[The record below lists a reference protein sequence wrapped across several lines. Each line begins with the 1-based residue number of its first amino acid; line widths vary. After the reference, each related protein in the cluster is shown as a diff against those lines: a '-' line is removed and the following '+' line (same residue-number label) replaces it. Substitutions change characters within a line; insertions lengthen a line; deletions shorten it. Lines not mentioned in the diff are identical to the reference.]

1 MEFLGPA
8 ILITGGFPIWQAWRA
23 NRDSSLSHA
32 IGWGTVGWVAWCLAG
47 VTLLRNPASAEQMVY
62 IALCF
67 TGGAGVAVLGARRPG
82 VTAWNLVVVGLLAVN
97 LLPLAEGL
105 MHGGRPNLDLFRT
118 ICVAGTIIVGILNY
132 LPTRLAPASV
142 LLLAGVGL
150 LFRSMIVVEPFAAN
164 EDVGFRIGMLLVDCV
179 PWLAYASVR
188 ARPAADSEF
197 NYRWLDFR
205 DRYGFV
211 WGQRLRDQFNRS
223 AANAAWPVILR
234 WQGLRV
240 RRGSTPPGEPQ
251 QEQILATLKA
261 LMKRFTQGIDI
272 ANRPVT

>member
-1 MEFLGPA
+1 MEFLGLA

-32 IGWGTVGWVAWCLAG
+32 VGWATIAWASWCLAG
-47 VTLLRNPASAEQMVY
+47 VTALRGPAIGEKVVY
-62 IALCF
+62 IALGL
-67 TGGAGVAVLGARRPG
+67 TGCAGVAVLGARRPG
-82 VTAWNLVVVGLLAVN
+82 VTAWNLVVIGLLAVD

-118 ICVAGTIIVGILNY
+118 ITVAGAIVVGILNY
-132 LPTRLAPASV
+132 LPTRLAPASI

-150 LFRSMIVVEPFAAN
+150 LFRSMIAVEPSAAI
-164 EDVGFRIGMLLVDCV
+164 EDVGFRVGILLVDCV

-188 ARPAADSEF
+188 TRPTADSEF
-197 NYRWLDFR
+197 NSLWLDFR

-223 AANAAWPVILR
+223 AANSTWPVILR

-240 RRGSTPPGEPQ
+240 KRGSTPPGEPL
-251 QEQILATLKA
+251 QEQILATLRA
-261 LMKRFTQGIDI
+261 LMKRFTHGPDTSE
-272 ANRPVT
+272 RSRR